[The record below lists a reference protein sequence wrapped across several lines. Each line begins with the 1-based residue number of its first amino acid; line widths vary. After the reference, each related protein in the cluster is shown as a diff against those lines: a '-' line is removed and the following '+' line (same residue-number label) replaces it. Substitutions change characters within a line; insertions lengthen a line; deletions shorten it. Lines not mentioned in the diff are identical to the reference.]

1 LLNSEEELMVRGKV
15 LAAML
20 VMLFIATTSFAGTC
34 TKGDLVKAV
43 DYAADLIN
51 TKGKAALPELK
62 KFKFCGDVGYV
73 FVNEMNGKNLM
84 HPIQKLEG
92 GDMSTLQGAKGEY
105 FGAEMKAK
113 AEKYGEGWISYTWQN
128 TVTKKVESKCAYIK
142 TATLDGKK
150 VFVGG
155 GIFGLSA
162 GECK

>member
-1 LLNSEEELMVRGKV
+1 MKGKALVVLLV
-15 LAAML
+15 LFFMAS
-20 VMLFIATTSFAGTC
+20 TCYAGTC
-34 TKGDLVKAV
+34 TRDDLVKAIT
-43 DYAADLIN
+43 YAADLIN

-73 FVNEMNGKNLM
+73 FVNELNGKNLM

-92 GDMSTLQGAKGEY
+92 GDMSQLQGAKGEF

-128 TVTKKVESKCAYIK
+128 TATKKVENKCTYIK
-142 TATLDGKK
+142 TATMDGKK